1 MKRINEER
9 IIDIIQDKI
18 NRGDIFIVNRG
29 GISHLYNKYGVYLG
43 TDDDMISVH
52 NTIMAIENSVRRGN

>member
-1 MKRINEER
+1 MKRITEER
-9 IIDIIQDKI
+9 IIDGIQDKI
-18 NRGDIFIVNRG
+18 NCGYIVIVNRG

-52 NTIMAIENSVRRGN
+52 NTLMAIENSVRRVN